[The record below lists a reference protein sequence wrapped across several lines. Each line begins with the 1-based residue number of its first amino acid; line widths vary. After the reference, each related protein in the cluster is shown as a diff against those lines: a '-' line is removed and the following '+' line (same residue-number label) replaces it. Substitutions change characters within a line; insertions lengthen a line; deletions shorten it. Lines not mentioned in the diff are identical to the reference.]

1 MKLFIIVVISS
12 LFLKIDQVFAQKL
25 ENADDNLSKVAGA
38 AGISADVSLSQ
49 TVGNMI
55 KGGLSAVGL
64 IFFILIFYGGFSWM
78 IARGN
83 EQKVEKAKNTVIAAS
98 IGLVIV
104 LASYAITILIGG
116 TIKK

>member
-12 LFLKIDQVFAQKL
+12 LLLKIDQVFAQKL

-38 AGISADVSLSQ
+38 AGF
-49 TVGNMI
+49 
-55 KGGLSAVGL
+55 SAVGL

-116 TIKK
+116 IIKK